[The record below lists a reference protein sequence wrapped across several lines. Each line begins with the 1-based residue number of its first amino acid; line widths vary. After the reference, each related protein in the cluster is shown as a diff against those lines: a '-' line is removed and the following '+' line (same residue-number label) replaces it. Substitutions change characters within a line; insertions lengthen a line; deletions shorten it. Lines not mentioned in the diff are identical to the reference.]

1 VSKAKKKRGK
11 KTGHYCMHRDCGET
25 LRVKDKKCPGCGR
38 GLLFTPKAGVPWL
51 VKSEN
56 VVPFHRGGWACWSG
70 HLNKAGTGR
79 CAACGEHR
87 ATTDAEFTA
96 RIAKAARPGGTT
108 RLGEGFAGEADPGK
122 REGLRKSI
130 TEKAGGKTA
139 EVVRAYGGWD
149 GVQYQAIYNDDP
161 SVREYCR
168 NLLRGGAA

>member
-11 KTGHYCMHRDCGET
+11 KTGHYCMHPDCGET
-25 LRVKDKKCPGCGR
+25 LRVRDKKCPRCGR
-38 GLLFTPKAGVPWL
+38 EPLFTPKAGVPWL
-51 VKSEN
+51 VKSAN

-79 CAACGEHR
+79 CAVCGEHR

-108 RLGEGFAGEADPGK
+108 RLGEGFAAEADPGK

-130 TEKAGGKTA
+130 TGKAGG
-139 EVVRAYGGWD
+139 VRAAEIRTLGGWD
-149 GVQYQAIYNDDP
+149 GVAWKAVNDPDP
-161 SVREYCR
+161 GTRERCR
-168 NLLRGGAA
+168 WLLNGGAA